1 MNAREAGE
9 RIGHTE
15 KTIRAWIASGRLHAT
30 RVGHAW
36 HISEEDLRA
45 VADVP
50 SELDTIKED
59 VASINRKLAR
69 IEERLAWLED
79 LVEHAV
85 HTMDWIS
92 GRTAMEL
99 VAPLE
104 QYAMEHHVPAEP
116 IVQALQRGE
125 ISLAIRTDKAI
136 YVMPSEH
143 PMLAAWHGAHGFTYV
158 PCRFCHP

>member
-15 KTIRAWIASGRLHAT
+15 KTIRAWIASGRLRAT

-36 HISEEDLRA
+36 HITEEDLRA

-50 SELDTIKED
+50 SDLDTIKDD
-59 VASINRKLAR
+59 VASINRRLAR
-69 IEERLAWLED
+69 MED
-79 LVEHAV
+79 LLEHAV
-85 HTMDWIS
+85 HTVDWIAN
-92 GRTAMEL
+92 RTGMEL
-99 VAPLE
+99 VTPLE
-104 QYAMEHHVPAEP
+104 QYAMEHHVPVEP

-125 ISLAIRTDKAI
+125 ISFTIRTNKEI

-143 PMLAAWHGAHGFTYV
+143 PMLAAWLGAHGFTYV
-158 PCRFCHP
+158 PCISCHP